1 MAKRTSRRSQFS
13 GTLAILGVGK
23 MGEAFL
29 WGIHEAKL
37 LPPQK
42 IVACDVDESKL
53 DEVKKKFG
61 VQCTTDAVEAVKHAS
76 VVLLAV
82 KPKVAPDLL
91 RTLQSVFHQDQLL
104 ISIVAGLDIRSIEQY
119 GPMAVVRAMPNIGA
133 MFAMSAT
140 ALTWSDRITEQQ
152 KQIALKIFK
161 AVGTVVEVHEE
172 EMDAVTGL
180 SGSGPAYILVVIEA
194 LIDAG
199 VKLGLQRTV
208 ARDLVL
214 QTVFGSAL
222 LLIMNG
228 DIHPAKFRDDITT
241 PGGTT
246 IHGLYELEAAGV
258 RAAFT
263 RAVEAAALRS
273 EELRKKY

>member
-1 MAKRTSRRSQFS
+1 MAKRTNRKDQLP

-37 LPPQK
+37 LSPKK
-42 IVACDVDESKL
+42 IIACDINENKL
-53 DEVKKKFG
+53 DEVREKLG
-61 VQCTTDAVEAVKHAS
+61 VQCTTDAVEAVKQAS

-82 KPKVAPDLL
+82 KPKVAPELL
-91 RTLQSVFHQDQLL
+91 RSLQSAFHEDQLL

-119 GPMAVVRAMPNIGA
+119 GPMAIVRAMPNIGA
-133 MFAMSAT
+133 MFGMSAT
-140 ALTWSDRITEQQ
+140 ALTWSDRVTEQQ
-152 KQIALKIFK
+152 RKVALNIFK

-180 SGSGPAYILVVIEA
+180 SGSGPAYILLVIEA

-199 VKLGLQRTV
+199 VKLGLQRAV

-214 QTVFGSAL
+214 QTIFGSAVL
-222 LLIMNG
+222 LMMNG
-228 DIHPAKFRDDITT
+228 DMHPAKIRDDITT

-246 IHGLYELEAAGV
+246 IHGLYELETAGV
-258 RAAFT
+258 RAAFM
-263 RAVEAAALRS
+263 RAVEAAAVRS